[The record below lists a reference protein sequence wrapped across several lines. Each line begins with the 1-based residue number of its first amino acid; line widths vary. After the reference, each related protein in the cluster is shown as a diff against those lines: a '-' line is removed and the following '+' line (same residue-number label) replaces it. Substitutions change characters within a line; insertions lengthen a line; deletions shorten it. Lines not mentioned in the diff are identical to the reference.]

1 MNMHMMQPLIGL
13 THVGK
18 MLIMAN
24 AQDNTYETFEIR
36 KNWGNKFLHT
46 CNIHN
51 HAIRQCHSLKL
62 DSMDPLVN
70 AEKAALCFNQLHLPA
85 AIFQNPS
92 VQQVARFGDGYLR
105 SLLDNKFKF
114 ATVQIEPPN
123 KRQFQSKQLL

>member
-1 MNMHMMQPLIGL
+1 
-13 THVGK
+13 
-18 MLIMAN
+18 
-24 AQDNTYETFEIR
+24 
-36 KNWGNKFLHT
+36 
-46 CNIHN
+46 
-51 HAIRQCHSLKL
+51 
-62 DSMDPLVN
+62 MDPLVN

-123 KRQFQSKQLL
+123 KRRCRLPKVAHIPGEGVDS